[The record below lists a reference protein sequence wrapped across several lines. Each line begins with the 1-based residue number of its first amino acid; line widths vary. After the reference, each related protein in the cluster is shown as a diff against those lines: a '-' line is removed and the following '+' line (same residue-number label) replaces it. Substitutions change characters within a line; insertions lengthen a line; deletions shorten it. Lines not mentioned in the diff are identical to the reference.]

1 MDSRARIGDDSRL
14 ASQVFCD
21 GHGVARRI
29 REVGSHLPL
38 GTLCESSQPMA
49 LEIRWLSMTLKDRDE
64 WCPRVRFATQKT
76 QKTQEAQ
83 MKGVAKRID
92 RIEESV
98 ANPLATQG
106 RFRFRDRCRR
116 EAPRA
121 ATGFGIGERK
131 NCRSRRI
138 ATVCERRSQGG

>member
-21 GHGVARRI
+21 GRGVARRI

-38 GTLCESSQPMA
+38 GTLYESLQPMA
-49 LEIRWLSMTLKDRDE
+49 LEIRRPSMTVKDRDE

-76 QKTQEAQ
+76 QEAQ
-83 MKGVAKRID
+83 MKEVAKRID

-121 ATGFGIGERK
+121 ATGFGIGERT

-138 ATVCERRSQGG
+138 ATVCERR